1 MSTAEDGGPKAGD
14 KRPLEADSATC
25 DPEAAPATA
34 DDEGADA
41 NDGEG
46 AEADADGEDEGQQ
59 KDDRLRKNREKA
71 RDRRNRKKALIEDMQ
86 RNVVVL
92 SRMNSDLR
100 RKNQELIRSL
110 AQYGAAGNPGMDG
123 TAGADFQQAAAA
135 GSNPLMQVQMGGG
148 NLPMVAAPGG
158 ADGGFGGGIPPTSG
172 SEGTQNATLAANFL
186 GGLNL
191 QQLAGNPALL
201 NLLTQQVQG
210 MQQSGMMQQQQQQPA
225 AAQLQ
230 GMMSA
235 QAPPAQGTARAAP
248 GAGAQ
253 GAVGQNGAPVH
264 IVFHH
269 HHDAA
274 AAGQG
279 GAMTQVG
286 SNQMQQQQ
294 AAGAQQQQQQQ
305 QAAIPDL
312 PKMLNFP
319 GGSVAPPS

>member
-110 AQYGAAGNPGMDG
+110 AQYGAAGNPGLDG

-201 NLLTQQVQG
+201 NLLTQQMQG

-230 GMMSA
+230 
-235 QAPPAQGTARAAP
+235 
-248 GAGAQ
+248 
-253 GAVGQNGAPVH
+253 
-264 IVFHH
+264 
-269 HHDAA
+269 
-274 AAGQG
+274 
-279 GAMTQVG
+279 
-286 SNQMQQQQ
+286 
-294 AAGAQQQQQQQ
+294 
-305 QAAIPDL
+305 
-312 PKMLNFP
+312 
-319 GGSVAPPS
+319 